1 MNGLTY
7 GWNFLIFNLILQF
20 KKIIHT
26 SFTSFEHMKKKIKA
40 KPSKKAQKKGLMKQ
54 IVGRFLKKKKVA
66 PKPSKKHQKKVA
78 KKNLKNRSVKKIT
91 KKSAL
96 KVVRSKNMKKSP
108 KKAKQVKILKKKVK
122 SLKKIRKPVRGSAA
136 KVVKKQLKPK
146 KSSKKAVQSKKQH
159 SKKPAPVQKAAAPAP
174 KETVQA
180 AEPSAQAAFSHEPVM
195 MREVLENLALADK
208 KVVVDGTLGL
218 GGHSRAMLE
227 QMAPDAKL
235 VAFDVDDDNLATAR
249 NNLVVFGDR
258 VFFVRSNFSNLQ
270 EELKNLGIKKVD
282 ALLLDLGL
290 SSPQVD
296 NPAKGFSF
304 LREGPLD
311 MRFDKNQPLT
321 AAEVINGY
329 SLNELMRIFFEYGEE
344 RFSRKIAT
352 EIVRRRKARS
362 FKTTTELANFIEKL
376 IGRQGHIHPA
386 TRIFQALRIEVN
398 HELDVLLR
406 TLQQAVEVLSKGGR
420 IAVIAYHSLEDRV
433 VKQFFKEC
441 ARDYVNEPDKLTTT
455 HLEPTLEIV
464 TKKPLVPTDAEIVKN
479 PRARSAKLRVAQKL

>member
-1 MNGLTY
+1 
-7 GWNFLIFNLILQF
+7 
-20 KKIIHT
+20 
-26 SFTSFEHMKKKIKA
+26 MKKKIKA
-40 KPSKKAQKKGLMKQ
+40 KPSKKAQKKSLMKK
-54 IVGRFLKKKKVA
+54 IVGRFLKKKKLA
-66 PKPSKKHQKKVA
+66 PKPVKKHQKKAA
-78 KKNLKNRSVKKIT
+78 KKNLKKRPAKKIT
-91 KKSAL
+91 HTRKSVSKAA
-96 KVVRSKNMKKSP
+96 RSKNLKKSP
-108 KKAKQVKILKKKVK
+108 KKAKQMKVLKKKVK
-122 SLKKIRKPVRGSAA
+122 NLKKIKKPIRRSPPKAI
-136 KVVKKQLKPK
+136 KKQLKLK
-146 KSSKKAVQSKKQH
+146 KSLQKTAQTTHH
-159 SKKPAPVQKAAAPAP
+159 SKKPAPVQKIAVSAPQKA
-174 KETVQA
+174 VQA
-180 AEPSAQAAFSHEPVM
+180 TETSTSAAFSHEPVM
-195 MREVLENLALADK
+195 MHEVLENLAIGDK

-227 QMAPDAKL
+227 QMAPDAQL
-235 VAFDVDDDNLATAR
+235 VAFDVDDDNLTTAR
-249 NNLVVFGDR
+249 NNLVAFGDR
-258 VFFVRSNFSNLQ
+258 VFFVRSNFGNLQ

-433 VKQFFKEC
+433 VKQFFKDC
-441 ARDYVNEPDKLTTT
+441 AREYVNEPDKLTTT

-464 TKKPLVPTDAEIVKN
+464 TKKPLVPTDAEIAKN